1 MSEEFRYVRVGW
13 SMGIGD
19 TLSVKVYVDS
29 TYAEKFTEGQWK
41 SLGIEVE
48 KHMKIILDFLENEIW
63 PEQEAER

>member
-1 MSEEFRYVRVGW
+1 MSDEVRYVRTGW

-19 TLSVKVYVDS
+19 TLGVTVRVDS
-29 TYAEKFTEGQWK
+29 IYAEKFTEGQWK

-63 PEQEAER
+63 PEQED